1 MERDIIIYLRASEG
15 DRNKQTQ
22 GEEEEEEEK
31 THRKREWEDAALGEE
46 GDGCSTGTR
55 RCRRPSRRRR
65 RTLRLG
71 SMSKG
76 HYAARGM
83 HFRWQSPNAYI
94 SRPLS
99 PARPHFG
106 FTGKSFFFLLLL
118 LFLIPPPPLPRR
130 ERKKRNHET
139 NSFPHPLPYAS
150 IPPLVVGASSSL
162 PFPAFVFFYF
172 LSLLP
177 STRTTTRISRG
188 EREREKPPL

>member
-22 GEEEEEEEK
+22 GEEEEEEK

-130 ERKKRNHET
+130 ERKKKKSRNQQ
-139 NSFPHPLPYAS
+139 L
-150 IPPLVVGASSSL
+150 SSSASL
-162 PFPAFVFFYF
+162 RLNPPFSSRSVFVSSISSFCLLL
-172 LSLLP
+172 LSFTSSLH
-177 STRTTTRISRG
+177 
-188 EREREKPPL
+188 

>member
-22 GEEEEEEEK
+22 GEEEEEEK

-83 HFRWQSPNAYI
+83 HFRWQSSNAYI

-106 FTGKSFFFLLLL
+106 FTGKSFFSSFSS
-118 LFLIPPPPLPRR
+118 FSHSSSSSSSER
-130 ERKKRNHET
+130 EKKRNHET

-188 EREREKPPL
+188 EREKPPL

>member
-22 GEEEEEEEK
+22 GEEEEEEK

-106 FTGKSFFFLLLL
+106 FTGKSFFFLL
-118 LFLIPPPPLPRR
+118 FSHSSSSSSSER
-130 ERKKRNHET
+130 EKKRNHET

-188 EREREKPPL
+188 EREREKNLRFDM